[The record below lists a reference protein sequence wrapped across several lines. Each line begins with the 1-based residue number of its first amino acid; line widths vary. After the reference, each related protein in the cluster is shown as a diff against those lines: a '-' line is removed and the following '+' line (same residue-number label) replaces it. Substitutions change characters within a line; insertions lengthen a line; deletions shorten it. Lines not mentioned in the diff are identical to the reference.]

1 MESPMP
7 ATSNPLLEAANA
19 VYAAQL
25 GEIAWHEITVDP
37 SIAAMT
43 AEHTARVR
51 MAIDSL
57 LVREPGRPLRFLEV
71 APYCHYTA
79 QQVAAEY
86 GAQAHAFD
94 ISPDSLRTA
103 ARLAREAGV
112 TGEAVGTAGDF
123 HDLPYRDD
131 WFDVV
136 FVASAVHH
144 TWRPERVVAEM
155 LRVLRPGGLL
165 MLDNEPVGGRLC
177 LYRFRSNRAE
187 SHTPFERALSDHGAL
202 HVVSSPFLG
211 SRPEEL
217 FGMVENDRIPLATW
231 EEAVA
236 GHERHGWELV
246 PVVSAFESA
255 VEARGGSD
263 QAAARGVIDR
273 ALAAAGPLLDERARC
288 LGLSLP
294 EPGEVDALVE
304 RAWQLGGWI
313 AEAPNP
319 AERLRRRADV
329 FGAALRAQV
338 RKHGHGTAAAG
349 DAFRRDLPVDRG
361 IRIDLPR
368 DAAVEIG
375 LDRVLLPTIEPAA
388 AEALAAAY
396 PPAEWLFHT
405 EGNGVH
411 VEMNL
416 GATATI
422 RLPPRDQVGILLLRY
437 YAVASEA
444 GVFRVRFSVGGA
456 IDEHAVAQSESRLAR
471 LFVPAD
477 VDRVDLALV
486 GPDGA
491 PAPLPMH
498 VRVTVCRLVPV
509 RWRAAA

>member
-1 MESPMP
+1 MH
-7 ATSNPLLEAANA
+7 ATPNPLLDAANA

-25 GEIAWHEITVDP
+25 GEIAWHEVTVDP

-51 MAIDSL
+51 FAIDSWL
-57 LVREPGRPLRFLEV
+57 TRDPGRPLRFLEV
-71 APYCHYTA
+71 APYCHCTA
-79 QQVAAEY
+79 QEIAASH
-86 GAQAHAFD
+86 GAESHAFD

-112 TGEAVGTAGDF
+112 AGEAVGTAGDF

-136 FVASAVHH
+136 FIASAVHH
-144 TWRPERVVAEM
+144 TWRPERVIAEL

-187 SHTPFERALSDHGAL
+187 SYTPFERALADHGAL
-202 HVVSSPFLG
+202 HVISSPFLG

-231 EEAVA
+231 EAAVA
-236 GHERHGWELV
+236 GHERLGWELT
-246 PVVSAFESA
+246 PVVSAFEMA
-255 VEARGGSD
+255 VEASGGGD
-263 QAAARGVIDR
+263 LAAAREVVER
-273 ALAAAGPLLDERARC
+273 ALAAAAPLLDERARS
-288 LGLSLP
+288 LGFALP
-294 EPGEVDALVE
+294 TPAEVDALLGHA
-304 RAWQLGGWI
+304 RQLGGWI
-313 AEAPNP
+313 AGARDP
-319 AERLRRRADV
+319 AERLARRADA
-329 FGAALRAQV
+329 FGAALRALI
-338 RKHGHGTAAAG
+338 RKRGHGPASTGA
-349 DAFRRDLPVDRG
+349 AFRRELPVDRG
-361 IRIDLPR
+361 VRIDLPR

-375 LDRVLLPTIEPAA
+375 LDRVLLPTIEPSA
-388 AEALAAAY
+388 AEALAAVY
-396 PPAEWLFHT
+396 PATEWMFHT

-422 RLPPRDQVGILLLRY
+422 RLPPRGEDGILLLRW

-444 GVFRVRFSVGGA
+444 GVFRVRFAVGEA
-456 IDEHAVAQSESRLAR
+456 TEEHAVAQSESRLAR

-477 VDRVDLALV
+477 RDRVEIAV
-486 GPDGA
+486 IGPDGA
-491 PAPLPMH
+491 PADLPMH

-509 RWRAAA
+509 GWRAH

>member
-1 MESPMP
+1 V
-7 ATSNPLLEAANA
+7 TSTRPHPLFDAANA

-57 LVREPGRPLRFLEV
+57 LAREPGRPLRFLEV

-79 QQVAAEY
+79 QQVAAEF

-112 TGEAVGTAGDF
+112 AGEAVGTAGDF

-136 FVASAVHH
+136 FIASAVHH

-187 SHTPFERALSDHGAL
+187 SYTPFERALSDHGAL

-211 SRPEEL
+211 SRPEAL
-217 FGMVENDRIPLATW
+217 FGMVENDRIPLAVW
-231 EEAVA
+231 EESVA
-236 GHERHGWELV
+236 GHERLGWELT
-246 PVVSAFESA
+246 PVVSGFESA
-255 VEARGGSD
+255 VEAGSGSGPAVAHD
-263 QAAARGVIDR
+263 LLER
-273 ALAAAGPLLDERARC
+273 ALAAAAPLLDERAAS
-288 LGLSLP
+288 LGFSLP
-294 EPGEVDALVE
+294 DAAEVEALLA
-304 RAWQLGGWI
+304 RARELSGWI
-313 AEAPNP
+313 AAARDPG
-319 AERLRRRADV
+319 ERQRRRADA
-329 FGAALRAQV
+329 FGAALRALV
-338 RKHGHGTAAAG
+338 RKAGNGRAAAG
-349 DAFRRDLPVDRG
+349 DAFRRELPLDRG

-388 AEALAAAY
+388 AEALAAVF
-396 PPAEWLFHT
+396 PPEDWQLYT

-411 VEMNL
+411 VEMNR
-416 GATATI
+416 AAHASI
-422 RLPPRDQVGILLLRY
+422 RLPPRAEDGILLLRLY
-437 YAVASEA
+437 TVPSEA
-444 GVFRVRFSVGGA
+444 GVYRVRLAAGEAAESF
-456 IDEHAVAQSESRLAR
+456 IVAQAESRLAR
-471 LFVPAD
+471 IFVPAAI
-477 VDRVDLALV
+477 DRVELALAW
-486 GPDGA
+486 PDGTA
-491 PAPLPMH
+491 AELPMH
-498 VRVTVCRLVPV
+498 VRASVCRLVPV
-509 RWRAAA
+509 RWRRAG

>member
-1 MESPMP
+1 MP
-7 ATSNPLLEAANA
+7 ATPNPLFDAANA

-51 MAIDSL
+51 LAIDSL

-79 QQVAAEY
+79 QEIAASH
-86 GAQAHAFD
+86 GAETHAFD

-112 TGEAVGTAGDF
+112 AGEAVGTAGDF

-187 SHTPFERALSDHGAL
+187 SWTPFERALADHGAL
-202 HVVSSPFLG
+202 HAISSPFLG

-217 FGMVENDRIPLATW
+217 FGMVENDRIPLSVW
-231 EEAVA
+231 EQAVA
-236 GHERHGWELV
+236 GHDRLGWDLV
-246 PVVSAFESA
+246 PVVSAFEAA
-255 VEARGGSD
+255 VEASGGGD
-263 QAAARGVIDR
+263 PAAARDGLGR
-273 ALAAAGPLLDERARC
+273 ALAAAAPLLDARARS
-288 LGLSLP
+288 LGFALP
-294 EPGEVDALVE
+294 TSAEVDGLLASARTL
-304 RAWQLGGWI
+304 AAGI
-313 AEAPNP
+313 AVARDP
-319 AERLRRRADV
+319 AERLGRRADA
-329 FGAALRAQV
+329 FGAALRALV
-338 RKHGHGTAAAG
+338 RKRGHGPAATG
-349 DAFRRDLPVDRG
+349 EAFRRDLPIDRG
-361 IRIDLPR
+361 VRIDLPR

-388 AEALAAAY
+388 AEALAATY
-396 PPAEWLFHT
+396 PAGEWMFHT

-422 RLPPRDQVGILLLRY
+422 RLPPRDEDGILLLRW

-444 GVFRVRFSVGGA
+444 GVFRVRFAVGDA
-456 IDEHAVAQSESRLAR
+456 IEEHAVAQSESRLAR
-471 LFVPAD
+471 LFVTAGA
-477 VDRVDLALV
+477 DRVSVSLL
-486 GPDGA
+486 GPDDA
-491 PAPLPMH
+491 PAHLPMH

-509 RWRAAA
+509 RWRRSPG